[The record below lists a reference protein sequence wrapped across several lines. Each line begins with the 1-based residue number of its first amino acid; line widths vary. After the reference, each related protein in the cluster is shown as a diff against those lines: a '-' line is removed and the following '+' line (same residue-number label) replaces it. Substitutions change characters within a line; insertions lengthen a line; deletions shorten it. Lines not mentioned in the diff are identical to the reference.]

1 MYNALNLRRKQLRN
15 RKSAFTL
22 VEIMIVVLIIGILLA
37 IAVPNFVHARE
48 TARSKACIEN
58 MKQIAS
64 AEEQYAMDQK
74 LATGATAPL
83 MTVLVG
89 PTAYIKSTPVCP
101 SAGAYTINAI
111 GTDPVCGIGVNT
123 PATYAPHIIP

>member
-64 AEEQYAMDQK
+64 AEEQYAMDAK
-74 LATGATAPL
+74 LATGSAAPAMTA
-83 MTVLVG
+83 LVG
-89 PTAYIKSTPVCP
+89 PALYIKSTPVCP
-101 SAGAYTINAI
+101 SAGAYTISVI
-111 GTDPVCGIGVNT
+111 GTDPLCAIGLNT